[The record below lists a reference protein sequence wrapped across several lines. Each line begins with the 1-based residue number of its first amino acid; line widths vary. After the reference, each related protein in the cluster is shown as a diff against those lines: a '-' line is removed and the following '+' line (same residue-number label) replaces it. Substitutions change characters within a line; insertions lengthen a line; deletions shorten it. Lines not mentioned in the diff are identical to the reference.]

1 MDRPYQNLSR
11 NKLTRLAMLSQDARI
26 VAAAI
31 EEMSSRSTIPAQI
44 IEFAGAHLQAL
55 AARDQALHDL
65 RYFKEIFPKLE
76 QRVRDLESRRSSPA
90 FN

>member
-1 MDRPYQNLSR
+1 MDRPYQNLSHNR
-11 NKLTRLAMLSQDARI
+11 LTRLALASQDSRL

-31 EEMSSRSTIPAQI
+31 QELGCRSSIPAQI

-55 AARDQALHDL
+55 QARDQALHDL

-76 QRVRDLESRRSSPA
+76 QRVRELESRRASHA
-90 FN
+90 VN

>member
-11 NKLTRLAMLSQDARI
+11 NKLTRLALMSQDAGC

-31 EEMSSRSTIPAQI
+31 KELGNRGTIPAQI
-44 IEFAGAHLQAL
+44 IEFAGAHLQTL
-55 AARDQALHDL
+55 LARDQALHDL

-76 QRVRDLESRRSSPA
+76 QRVRDLESYRASPA
-90 FN
+90 VN